1 LFIGGLSWETTIDG
15 LQRYFSRFGEVVD
28 SVVMKNPDTGRSR
41 GFGFVTFSDP
51 ANVDAVLNSGPH
63 QLDGRTVS
71 CIAFIYQIIKSK
83 FRSTDHALLLPKRFA
98 TLSHTYF
105 YDFRLTQSHAIHEL
119 YKNQDEVRTSRRFS
133 WVDFLQT

>member
-1 LFIGGLSWETTIDG
+1 MLTNPSVLFMNYYRKLFIGGLSWETTIDG

-71 CIAFIYQIIKSK
+71 YVTFE
-83 FRSTDHALLLPKRFA
+83 F
-98 TLSHTYF
+98 
-105 YDFRLTQSHAIHEL
+105 E
-119 YKNQDEVRTSRRFS
+119 
-133 WVDFLQT
+133 

>member
-1 LFIGGLSWETTIDG
+1 MMDDYRKLFIGGLSWETTIDG

-28 SVVMKNPDTGRSR
+28 AVVMKNPETGRSR

-71 CIAFIYQIIKSK
+71 FYFVYTKIIIN
-83 FRSTDHALLLPKRFA
+83 LLGRKEG
-98 TLSHTYF
+98 SV
-105 YDFRLTQSHAIHEL
+105 
-119 YKNQDEVRTSRRFS
+119 N
-133 WVDFLQT
+133 

>member
-1 LFIGGLSWETTIDG
+1 MMDDYRKLFIGGLSWETTIDG

-28 SVVMKNPDTGRSR
+28 AVVMKNPETGRSR

-71 CIAFIYQIIKSK
+71 FHFLDIKIK
-83 FRSTDHALLLPKRFA
+83 INLMGR
-98 TLSHTYF
+98 
-105 YDFRLTQSHAIHEL
+105 E
-119 YKNQDEVRTSRRFS
+119 
-133 WVDFLQT
+133 